1 MISMSVPGIKII
13 SSALAS
19 LVILTA
25 CDKANLDPVTH
36 LKVRLTDAPVNAQ
49 EVNVHIKEV
58 RVNLV
63 NDTVWTKLNTNAAIY
78 NLLDYKDGKD
88 TLIAQGTVPATNTVK
103 ELRLLLGDSNTIK
116 INNDVY
122 PLGVPGGLQSGIK
135 ITLNKKLNKNIE
147 TIVLDFDAGL
157 SIVELG
163 KGTYQLNPVIK
174 LK

>member
-1 MISMSVPGIKII
+1 MEVPGIKFV

-25 CDKANLDPVTH
+25 CDKANLDPVTQ

-49 EVNVHIKEV
+49 EVNVQIKEV

-63 NDTVWTKLNTNAAIY
+63 DDTAWIKLNTNAAIY
-78 NLLDYKDGKD
+78 NLLQYKDGKD
-88 TLIAQGTVPATNTVK
+88 TLIAQGNIPATSTIR

-122 PLGVPGGLQSGIK
+122 PLSVPVSLQSGYK
-135 ITLNKKLNKNIE
+135 IIVNKKLNKNVE
-147 TIVLDFDAGL
+147 SIVIDFDAGL
-157 SIVELG
+157 SVLELG
-163 KGTYQLNPVIK
+163 KGTYQLNPVIS